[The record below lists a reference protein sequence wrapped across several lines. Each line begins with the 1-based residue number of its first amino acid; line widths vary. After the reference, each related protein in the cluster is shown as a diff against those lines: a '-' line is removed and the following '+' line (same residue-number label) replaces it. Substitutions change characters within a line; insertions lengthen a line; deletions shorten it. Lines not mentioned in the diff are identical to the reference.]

1 MGTFLEWKSKMS
13 SCNLVYHNPSW
24 HIYGMIR
31 INMTLHSNLFK
42 LIYFCVDFFRG
53 LCDIGQTGKLNSEQ
67 FALAM
72 WLVQLKIQGKDLPS
86 SLTPEMIPPSL
97 RAKEGSVEELTHSAE
112 LDQITKEIEN
122 LIREKRQLETDV
134 AQKEADIRIRNGE
147 VRNLQTELDTLTA
160 TFKQL
165 EVQKRE
171 AQKRLDDLDAQVN
184 YFYFTALHS
193 LPFSL
198 VSLHFFS
205 FRLFLFVVFCFVA
218 CVLFIFGSAP
228 H

>member
-1 MGTFLEWKSKMS
+1 M
-13 SCNLVYHNPSW
+13 CVY
-24 HIYGMIR
+24 I
-31 INMTLHSNLFK
+31 
-42 LIYFCVDFFRG
+42 FRG

-86 SLTPEMIPPSL
+86 ALTPEMIPPSL
-97 RAKEGSVEELTHSAE
+97 RAKEGSAEELTHSAE

-122 LIREKRQLETDV
+122 LIREKRQLEIDV

-184 YFYFTALHS
+184 YLSIS
-193 LPFSL
+193 LFFFRFDFGPF
-198 VSLHFFS
+198 FFS
-205 FRLFLFVVFCFVA
+205 FDSLFSVSFSFIFWFCSVA
-218 CVLFIFGSAP
+218 CVLFIFVSAS
-228 H
+228 HWSKILLELNDKLKSMKSRLDSYLRDLCF

>member
-1 MGTFLEWKSKMS
+1 
-13 SCNLVYHNPSW
+13 
-24 HIYGMIR
+24 
-31 INMTLHSNLFK
+31 
-42 LIYFCVDFFRG
+42 VDFFRG

-184 YFYFTALHS
+184 YFYFTA
-193 LPFSL
+193 
-198 VSLHFFS
+198 
-205 FRLFLFVVFCFVA
+205 VF
-218 CVLFIFGSAP
+218 
-228 H
+228 

>member
-1 MGTFLEWKSKMS
+1 
-13 SCNLVYHNPSW
+13 
-24 HIYGMIR
+24 
-31 INMTLHSNLFK
+31 
-42 LIYFCVDFFRG
+42 
-53 LCDIGQTGKLNSEQ
+53 
-67 FALAM
+67 M
-72 WLVQLKIQGKDLPS
+72 WLVQLKVQGKDLPS

-97 RAKEGSVEELTHSAE
+97 RAKEGSIEELTHSAE
-112 LDQITKEIEN
+112 LDQITKEIES

-184 YFYFTALHS
+184 Y
-193 LPFSL
+193 LPDSC
-198 VSLHFFS
+198 FF
-205 FRLFLFVVFCFVA
+205 FLFFLRLCIWGR
-218 CVLFIFGSAP
+218 LS
-228 H
+228 